1 MLILKSILIGIG
13 KIIPGISGS
22 VIAMT
27 MGLYEPIINAISNF
41 FKNPKEKFIFLF
53 KVFIGIFLAI
63 IFGSKILYYFIDNH
77 YTVTLFAI
85 VGFILGGIPKLI
97 KKTDYT
103 KKNIIYTIIPFLL
116 VILSSY
122 FFEATPK
129 NSASNLMIIIL
140 GFLEAATTIIPG
152 VSGTALLINIGYYHF
167 NLKMIS
173 SLNLNY
179 LLFYL
184 IGVLIGLILLVKI
197 IAYLLKNHQN
207 KFLLIIN
214 GLVLSSLFSI
224 ILKMFEKIT
233 LTNLTF
239 GLILLV
245 ITTLISYLNT

>member
-41 FKNPKEKFIFLF
+41 FKSPKENFLFLF
-53 KVFIGIFLAI
+53 KVFLGIFLAI
-63 IFGSKILYYFIDNH
+63 IFGSKILYYFIENH

-85 VGFILGGIPKLI
+85 VGFILGGIPELI

-116 VILSSY
+116 VILSDS

-129 NSASNLMIIIL
+129 NSASNFMIIVL

-152 VSGTALLINIGYYHF
+152 VSGTALLINIGYYQF
-167 NLKMIS
+167 NLRMIS
-173 SLNLNY
+173 SFNWNY
-179 LLFYL
+179 LIFYL

-197 IAYLLKNHQN
+197 IAYLLRNHQN
-207 KFLLIIN
+207 KFFLIIN
-214 GLVLSSLFSI
+214 GLVLASLLSL
-224 ILKMFEKIT
+224 ILKMFENIT
-233 LTNLTF
+233 LTNLAL
-239 GLILLV
+239 GLIFLV